1 MLTVHDRNGMI
12 MNLSLFDTHCD
23 TAFELYHR
31 KQSITENTCHISLFH
46 AQNYDKY
53 AQLFAVWSDRRLDDQ
68 TCWEQFLK
76 IADNFDRVLQS
87 DGNMRRV
94 TTSTELDAAI
104 ADTKRAAVLAVEDA
118 RLLAGDIDRLQ
129 VLYDRG
135 VRCMTLLWGGE
146 TCIGGSHDTEA
157 GLTAFGKQVTARCFE
172 LGIVPDISHASER
185 SVDDVIEI
193 ANQYGKPFIATHSNS
208 YSAYAH
214 TRNLRD
220 RHLVELLR
228 LGGTVGVSMC
238 TSHLCDCSQKQACVD
253 DVVRHIERYMELGAQ
268 DHLCFGCDFDGTGLP
283 EGIEHVGDLEKVAE
297 QLSARGYNDQIIDKI
312 FYLNAYTFFKNQF
325 S

>member
-1 MLTVHDRNGMI
+1 

-31 KQSITENTCHISLFH
+31 NQSITDNTCHISLSH
-46 AQNYDKY
+46 AQSYDKY
-53 AQLFAVWSDRRLDDQ
+53 AQLFAIWSDRRLDDQ
-68 TCWEQFLK
+68 TCWEHFLQ

-87 DGNMRRV
+87 DGNMKRV
-94 TTSTELDAAI
+94 TTGEDLDAALLS
-104 ADTKRAAVLAVEDA
+104 TKRAAILAVEDA

-135 VRCMTLLWGGE
+135 VRCITLLWGGE
-146 TCIGGSHDTEA
+146 TCIGGSHDTNV

-172 LGIVPDISHASER
+172 LGIVPDISHASEQ

-193 ANQYGKPFIATHSNS
+193 ANQYQKAFIATHSNS

-214 TRNLRD
+214 SRNLRD
-220 RHLVELLR
+220 RHLTELMR

-238 TSHLCDCSQKQACVD
+238 TSHLRDCSQKQADVD
-253 DVVRHIERYMELGAQ
+253 DIVCHIERYMELGAQ

-283 EGIEHVGDLEKVAE
+283 DGIAHVGDLEKVADA
-297 QLSARGYNDQIIDKI
+297 LLARGYSDQLIDKI
-312 FYLNAYTFFKNQF
+312 FFKNAYTFFQKQL